1 MNAAW
6 ARVDVYSRFIIKN
19 TPQRR
24 TVWEITFPS
33 VHYQFETLFSV
44 HFTRLQVFFWLY
56 NDLQISAVFV
66 LTKWH
71 YWSRRPGKSFLPV
84 QNPCPC
90 CRSWGIHPSPDLHPE
105 GPCVHCQSGK
115 SHTVH
120 SICWVAPCCHT
131 RRWYCY
137 STALA
142 SAACPDWWWRKS
154 KKTIVQWVFSRSIN
168 CTPGCILL
176 VFLAKKKRWVSKW
189 TDLISS
195 FLSDYWTLHL
205 R

>member
-1 MNAAW
+1 MHPGLGW
-6 ARVDVYSRFIIKN
+6 MSVVGLSSKMLLKDELSRRSLPPPSIISLK
-19 TPQRR
+19 PYFLC
-24 TVWEITFPS
+24 ILLD
-33 VHYQFETLFSV
+33 Y
-44 HFTRLQVFFWLY
+44 RLNWLY
-56 NDLQISAVFV
+56 NDLQTDLCSIFFW
-66 LTKWH
+66 KKGH
-71 YWSRRPGKSFLPV
+71 HWSRRPGKSFLPV

-120 SICWVAPCCHT
+120 SVCWDALCCHT

-142 SAACPDWWWRKS
+142 SAACPDWWWRKY

-168 CTPGCILL
+168 RTPGCILL

-189 TDLISS
+189 TDLITS

>member
-19 TPQRR
+19 TAQRR
-24 TVWEITFPS
+24 TVLEITSPPS
-33 VHYQFETLFSV
+33 INSLKPYFLCILPDY
-44 HFTRLQVFFWLY
+44 RFFWLY
-56 NDLQISAVFV
+56 NDLQISAVFF

-71 YWSRRPGKSFLPV
+71 YWSRSPGKSFLPV

-105 GPCVHCQSGK
+105 GPCVHYQSGK

-120 SICWVAPCCHT
+120 SICWDALCCHT

-142 SAACPDWWWRKS
+142 SAACPDWWWRKY
-154 KKTIVQWVFSRSIN
+154 KKKIVQWVFSRSIN

-176 VFLAKKKRWVSKW
+176 VFLAKKKAMSVQMDRSN
-189 TDLISS
+189 
-195 FLSDYWTLHL
+195 Y
-205 R
+205 

>member
-1 MNAAW
+1 MQPGLGW
-6 ARVDVYSRFIIKN
+6 MSTVRLSSKILPKDELSWRSL
-19 TPQRR
+19 PLRPL
-24 TVWEITFPS
+24 TVWNLIFCAFYQITG
-33 VHYQFETLFSV
+33 
-44 HFTRLQVFFWLY
+44 FFWLY

-120 SICWVAPCCHT
+120 SICWDAPCCHT

-142 SAACPDWWWRKS
+142 SAACPDWWWRKY

-176 VFLAKKKRWVSKW
+176 VFLAKKKRGVSKW

>member
-1 MNAAW
+1 MQPGLGW
-6 ARVDVYSRFIIKN
+6 MS
-19 TPQRR
+19 
-24 TVWEITFPS
+24 TVGLSSKILPKDELSWRSLPLRPLSVWNLIFSAFYQITG
-33 VHYQFETLFSV
+33 
-44 HFTRLQVFFWLY
+44 FFWLY

-120 SICWVAPCCHT
+120 SICWDAPCCHT

-142 SAACPDWWWRKS
+142 SAACPDWWWRKY

-176 VFLAKKKRWVSKW
+176 AFLAKKKRWVSKL